1 MFYNTIKMN
10 LGLENKSIQISL
22 YEKKVSTKKQQQ
34 IQGMSMKD
42 SLITCRLQEKMFLFL
57 KK

>member
-1 MFYNTIKMN
+1 MN

-42 SLITCRLQEKMFLFL
+42 WLITCRLQEKMFLFL